1 MGLFSLFSSNK
12 GTDPAPSRPR
22 RQRAEP
28 GAGIASSRRLA
39 DEYADDTLDPEFPQ
53 KQRARRRLIGAV
65 VLMVAAVI
73 VLPLVFES
81 KPRPVA
87 EDIAVKVANGQGS
100 SQKPKVEARKAQPLP
115 PQAQGARGDTQA
127 LDPDEELVS
136 AAPSKAEGKPDT
148 RTDGKAETKTE
159 ARADTKA
166 TGSGKFMILIGAFSS
181 EDKAKNWVTKL
192 KASKVPAYIEKKTLA
207 DGERILLRAGPFTDR
222 ATADAADKRVR
233 DAGLASKVVEM

>member
-136 AAPSKAEGKPDT
+136 AAPSKAEARPDSKA
-148 RTDGKAETKTE
+148 DGKTE
-159 ARADTKA
+159 AKTDTKA

-181 EDKAKNWVTKL
+181 EDKAKSWVTKL

>member
-136 AAPSKAEGKPDT
+136 AAPSKAEAKPDT
-148 RTDGKAETKTE
+148 KADGKTETKTE
-159 ARADTKA
+159 AKA

-207 DGERILLRAGPFTDR
+207 DGERILLRAGPFSDR
-222 ATADAADKRVR
+222 DAADAADKRVR
-233 DAGLASKVVEM
+233 ATGLTSKVIEQ